1 MTKTLVVIIVL
12 LLVCCCV
19 SSAASGGLYLTG
31 IFPGTQ
37 PALGKQIMKAQEDKE
52 CPKDTNFK
60 KEIQDVKESSDWDK
74 YNIFGTFNDLNDSV
88 ISNVKQLCSL
98 NIATNSSGTDLNGS
112 GTDLNGSGAGLNGSG
127 TGSGGSGGSGA
138 DLNGSGTDL
147 DGSGTGSGTDL
158 EGSGA
163 GLNGSGTG
171 SGGSGGSGADLN
183 GSGTGPDNTT
193 QLIKEMGIC
202 SSTDGCELPYL
213 CLATRTNAPP
223 AAGNNWTPE
232 RKCMLADDCWT
243 KATSAQTVPDDA
255 CYPDDYFTR
264 NLIEKEEE
272 IVRDIYGCLNGK
284 VTTITLGGAIKEMTP
299 SEARDKNDTCGGS
312 SYGAEND
319 EDMKERIRQS
329 CLDGEPALLNKC
341 P

>member
-112 GTDLNGSGAGLNGSG
+112 GTDLNGSGA
-127 TGSGGSGGSGA
+127 
-138 DLNGSGTDL
+138 DLNGSGT
-147 DGSGTGSGTDL
+147 
-158 EGSGA
+158 GSGA

-223 AAGNNWTPE
+223 GAGNNWTPE

-272 IVRDIYGCLNGK
+272 IVRDTYGCLNGK

-299 SEARDKNDTCGGS
+299 SEARDKNETCGGS

-319 EDMKERIRQS
+319 EDMKQRIRQS